1 LRPLRKLFGVRAKWP
16 WRRSYEKTRIWFNAG
31 AEDTEYTYG
40 MVLLDSL
47 GRLML
52 SSPTSRGDIA
62 AFS

>member
-1 LRPLRKLFGVRAKWP
+1 MRKQEYGSTLAQRTP
-16 WRRSYEKTRIWFNAG
+16 NTRMVM
-31 AEDTEYTYG
+31 YG

-62 AFS
+62 VFS